1 MRMTNKKKTKKT
13 EKKVTTMESK
23 IEKQMGS
30 SNIKTKG
37 FKNLE
42 LENYEMSQEDIELI
56 LEYQK
61 KLPVLQE
68 DNENWVDGRLLWEQ
82 LGVGKDYTNWIKQ
95 QISDMDLEEKLDYF
109 TTRLQRRIGQTKGFK
124 EILQYNIKISTAKEI
139 AMVAGAKGGRTSKEL
154 KENSKLA
161 RKYFI
166 AIESAFKNRKE
177 WNYDRADTLVG
188 FKGLQ
193 QAFMKYRVELIN
205 GLPDWAKAHKSIQ
218 IAEFWAINDVI
229 IGMTSNEFRNV
240 MGLTKKESIRNAF
253 TEQQLEYVAA
263 LEKFDADLIAIHNI
277 FDFEERHNKLYEK
290 YMLLSKGKFA

>member
-1 MRMTNKKKTKKT
+1 MTKKKETKKA
-13 EKKVTTMESK
+13 EKKPTTMESK

-37 FKNLE
+37 FKTLE
-42 LENYEMSQEDIELI
+42 LENYEMSREDIELI

-82 LGVGKDYTNWIKQ
+82 LGVKSEYANWIKQ
-95 QISDMDLEEKLDYF
+95 NISDMDLVENEDYKIDL
-109 TTRLQRRIGQTKGFK
+109 TLKSNQKGRGGDRRSV
-124 EILQYNIKISTAKEI
+124 LYNIKVSTAKEI

-193 QAFMKYRVELIN
+193 QAFMNYRAELLPN
-205 GLPDWAKAHKSIQ
+205 VPDWARNNIQ

-253 TEQQLEYVAA
+253 TEHQLEYVAL

-277 FDFEERHNKLYEK
+277 FDFEERHKKLYEK